1 MPSAARG
8 IAVASLLLVHAAW
21 AAGPGEGPA
30 VAQPPA
36 AVVDTAAVEPSGR
49 AIAVPSG
56 GDLQAALDSARPG
69 DVVTL
74 EPGAVYRGPFALP
87 KKSGSGWIVVRT
99 GGDARAATALPRI
112 DPGQAPKLAK
122 LVAASGSVVKTA
134 PGAHHYR
141 LSGLEIRPTE
151 GAFVH
156 NLIEIGSAETST
168 EDLPHHVIV
177 ERCLLRGDP
186 RRGAR
191 RGVALNG
198 AHAAVI
204 DSYIADIKEV
214 GADSQAIAGWNGPGP
229 LKIANNYLEGAGENV
244 MFGGADPSIRDLVPS
259 DIEILRNHMA
269 KPLAWKADAPSYT
282 GTPWTVKN
290 LFELK
295 NARRVRVEGNLFEHS
310 WVQAQIGFAIVLTV
324 RNQDGRAPWSVVE
337 DVTFANN
344 VTRGATSGVNIH
356 GRDNNHPSQPTRRIA
371 IRNNLFA
378 DIGGPHWGGEGRLF
392 RIVDGTSSVVIDLKE
407 PSLAAPVRAADVGE
421 QVVPDR
427 DAPRRLA
434 RVVVVAAVDVDAG
447 GRAPG
452 HVVGEGHVLDDRPRR
467 APVLIAHGQDDREA
481 DLRLDPAVLEEI
493 AFDAHAAGVLQLEEV
508 LDGPRGARVRG
519 RVRLPGQGLG
529 HVVAE
534 DLDVRGHEIADR
546 RIDAAEHDV
555 LAGALEVVVGDL
567 ERAGPVPARD
577 GLGVSAHFLDVRD
590 VGIDHRSVPAVER
603 DAAAGPSARV
613 AAKEAALDDH
623 VVWQVFGRRLGGS
636 DLDQVVDEGAL
647 GRPDLQAAEA
657 IVLGA
662 GRGLHDR
669 SRRRHELG
677 KLRGLAGIDP
687 GQGRGR
693 PRVAAGPHHDPARS
707 RLFRQGERPSIDG
720 AGLEGDDVP
729 RSGAIERRLQVA
741 AARHGDGAT

>member
-74 EPGAVYRGPFALP
+74 EPGAVYRGPFTLP

-229 LKIANNYLEGAGENV
+229 FQIANNYLEGAGENV
-244 MFGGADPSIRDLVPS
+244 MFGGVDPSIRDLVPS
-259 DIEILRNHMA
+259 DIEILRNHVA
-269 KPLAWKADAPSYT
+269 KPLAWKADAPSYA

-392 RIVDGTSSVVIDLKE
+392 QIVDGTSSVVIEHNTALHIGTIITAE
-407 PSLAAPVRAADVGE
+407 AAPHRGFVFTDNIVAHNTYGITGTGVGIGTQALDALFPGAVVRRNVIVGGSSAQYPRDNFFVRSWA
-421 QVVPDR
+421 QVKFED
-427 DAPRRLA
+427 LA
-434 RVVVVAAVDVDAG
+434 
-447 GRAPG
+447 
-452 HVVGEGHVLDDRPRR
+452 
-467 APVLIAHGQDDREA
+467 Q
-481 DLRLDPAVLEEI
+481 
-493 AFDAHAAGVLQLEEV
+493 
-508 LDGPRGARVRG
+508 G
-519 RVRLPGQGLG
+519 RVRLT
-529 HVVAE
+529 
-534 DLDVRGHEIADR
+534 
-546 RIDAAEHDV
+546 DASPFR
-555 LAGALEVVVGDL
+555 
-567 ERAGPVPARD
+567 RAGLD
-577 GLGVSAHFLDVRD
+577 GTD
-590 VGIDHRSVPAVER
+590 VGV
-603 DAAAGPSARV
+603 DASALTQTIRPGG
-613 AAKEAALDDH
+613 D
-623 VVWQVFGRRLGGS
+623 GRR
-636 DLDQVVDEGAL
+636 
-647 GRPDLQAAEA
+647 
-657 IVLGA
+657 
-662 GRGLHDR
+662 
-669 SRRRHELG
+669 
-677 KLRGLAGIDP
+677 
-687 GQGRGR
+687 
-693 PRVAAGPHHDPARS
+693 
-707 RLFRQGERPSIDG
+707 
-720 AGLEGDDVP
+720 
-729 RSGAIERRLQVA
+729 
-741 AARHGDGAT
+741 

>member
-74 EPGAVYRGPFALP
+74 EPGAVYRGPFTLP

-151 GAFVH
+151 GA
-156 NLIEIGSAETST
+156 
-168 EDLPHHVIV
+168 
-177 ERCLLRGDP
+177 
-186 RRGAR
+186 
-191 RGVALNG
+191 GV
-198 AHAAVI
+198 
-204 DSYIADIKEV
+204 
-214 GADSQAIAGWNGPGP
+214 
-229 LKIANNYLEGAGENV
+229 NV
-244 MFGGADPSIRDLVPS
+244 MFGGVDPSIRDLVPS
-259 DIEILRNHMA
+259 DIEILRNHVA
-269 KPLAWKADAPSYT
+269 KPLAWKADAPSYA

-392 RIVDGTSSVVIDLKE
+392 QIVDGTSSVVIEHNTALHIGTIITAE
-407 PSLAAPVRAADVGE
+407 AAPHRGFVFTDNIVAHNTYGITGTGVGIGTQALDALFPGAVVRRNVIVGGSSAQYPRDNFFVRSWA
-421 QVVPDR
+421 QVKFED
-427 DAPRRLA
+427 LA
-434 RVVVVAAVDVDAG
+434 
-447 GRAPG
+447 
-452 HVVGEGHVLDDRPRR
+452 
-467 APVLIAHGQDDREA
+467 Q
-481 DLRLDPAVLEEI
+481 
-493 AFDAHAAGVLQLEEV
+493 
-508 LDGPRGARVRG
+508 G
-519 RVRLPGQGLG
+519 RVRLT
-529 HVVAE
+529 
-534 DLDVRGHEIADR
+534 
-546 RIDAAEHDV
+546 DASPFR
-555 LAGALEVVVGDL
+555 
-567 ERAGPVPARD
+567 RAGLD
-577 GLGVSAHFLDVRD
+577 GTD
-590 VGIDHRSVPAVER
+590 VGV
-603 DAAAGPSARV
+603 DASALTQTIRPGG
-613 AAKEAALDDH
+613 D
-623 VVWQVFGRRLGGS
+623 GRR
-636 DLDQVVDEGAL
+636 
-647 GRPDLQAAEA
+647 
-657 IVLGA
+657 
-662 GRGLHDR
+662 
-669 SRRRHELG
+669 
-677 KLRGLAGIDP
+677 
-687 GQGRGR
+687 
-693 PRVAAGPHHDPARS
+693 
-707 RLFRQGERPSIDG
+707 
-720 AGLEGDDVP
+720 
-729 RSGAIERRLQVA
+729 
-741 AARHGDGAT
+741 